1 MRVLSAIVFV
11 SAFMM
16 PLAGCSVGGGNDTG
30 ITEGTTHQYVIDKI
44 PSTKELNL
52 VNLQDATDSYAGRIL
67 AKNGEAVYYIGL
79 TDEYSNYHRFFVT
92 ASGEI
97 HTADNV
103 QNLQRVYP

>member
-1 MRVLSAIVFV
+1 MRALSVIVFV

-16 PLAGCSVGGGNDTG
+16 PLACCSAGGGSGAG
-30 ITEGTTHQYVIDKI
+30 ITEGTVHQYVIEKI